1 MIYKASLKKTPTYRV
16 AGRNHLFQ
24 WDTAENKWN
33 SKIYGATHAQET
45 CSWDFHFIFNYKGKI
60 VPYVQQRGARGGLPW
75 QRITTWNLP
84 APSASAPISTHSPIW
99 PGCSKGAMPRG
110 PARRPAREF
119 LSGQFGAGLRHFSSP
134 PVLRGPGTLWIWP
147 GRFSTLSGKC
157 SGHLPLIA
165 FGTMIFLNP
174 LPSQGQDWSTQD
186 FFWQPKGTCSLAKS
200 CTHRRWE

>member
-16 AGRNHLFQ
+16 ASRNHLFQ

-110 PARRPAREF
+110 PARRPARPGILVWAIWGWITAF
-119 LSGQFGAGLRHFSSP
+119 LITTCAKGSRH
-134 PVLRGPGTLWIWP
+134 TLNLT
-147 GRFSTLSGKC
+147 R
-157 SGHLPLIA
+157 
-165 FGTMIFLNP
+165 
-174 LPSQGQDWSTQD
+174 
-186 FFWQPKGTCSLAKS
+186 
-200 CTHRRWE
+200 